1 MKPNDDSEE
10 SDDEPVQEDVSE
22 LLVTTDSPDA
32 DPQEINAPEDTVVL
46 LV

>member
-22 LLVTTDSPDA
+22 LLVTNDSADA
-32 DPQEINAPEDTVVL
+32 ESQEINAPEDTVVW